1 MPFCP
6 KCGVE
11 YREGFY
17 RCSDCDVDLVD
28 SLDRRPEWGDSPP
41 VELTR
46 REKPTEARMICQT
59 LEDAGIPCTAKG
71 AEGKEMLG
79 PILGASMFD
88 GTDLNH
94 VVIMVPEDRL
104 EEANSLM
111 SVYFEEEN
119 PDEEVEF
126 MECSD
131 CGCPVDPDDEYCPA
145 CGGKLEE
152 NNEQ

>member
-17 RCSDCDVDLVD
+17 KCSDCDTELVA
-28 SLDRRPEWGDSPP
+28 SPEQRPPWGSARA

-46 REKPTEARMICQT
+46 RENPAEARMICRT
-59 LEDAGIPCTAKG
+59 LEDAGIPCAVKG

-79 PILGASMFD
+79 PILGASLFD
-88 GTDLNH
+88 GTALNY

-104 EEANSLM
+104 EEAGSL
-111 SVYFEEEN
+111 VNLYFDEEN

-126 MECSD
+126 LECSE
-131 CGCPVDPDDEYCPA
+131 CGCPVDPEDEFCPA

-152 NNEQ
+152 GE